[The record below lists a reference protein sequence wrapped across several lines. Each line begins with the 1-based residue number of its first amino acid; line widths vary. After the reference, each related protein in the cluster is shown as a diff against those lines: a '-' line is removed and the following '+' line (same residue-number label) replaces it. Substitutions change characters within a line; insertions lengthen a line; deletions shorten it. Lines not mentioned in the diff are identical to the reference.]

1 MKNNPKL
8 KEAMKE
14 GRMALCTVDTWLL
27 NKLKKHT
34 KLECISEVS
43 TASATG
49 LFDAFD
55 LDYIKLNLK
64 VFGIERDALSMV
76 VNSSHDFGFTH
87 ASVVGAPVRIAAIIA
102 DQAASLI
109 GNACFNKMDAKIT
122 LGTGTFLNVNTGD
135 KCKGSRNGAHP
146 MIAWSIRLRGKES
159 EKTDSTVYYT
169 ERQFNDSSTLIRFA
183 KTVGLCTNVEE
194 LSDMAFSV
202 TDSDGVTFIP
212 KFYSTAGFI
221 GFKQSTTKCHL
232 VRAVLES
239 IVFIVAQFYFLNQ
252 EEQPDFHYKKL
263 RIDGGISANDFICQS
278 IADLLNLRI
287 ERGKNSSEITSLGC
301 AYLAAYNCGI
311 FETLE
316 HAEKFFEIEKV
327 FTPIDS
333 NHRELFKRFKR
344 FCDIDS

>member
-1 MKNNPKL
+1 MCVLQIAPRLSHILKNNPKL

-14 GRMALCTVDTWLL
+14 GRVALCTVDTWLL
-27 NKLKKHT
+27 NKLKKFNSLS
-34 KLECISEVS
+34 KLECISEVTS
-43 TASATG
+43 ASATG
-49 LFDAFD
+49 LYDAFD
-55 LDYIKLNLK
+55 LDYITLNLK

-76 VNSSHDFGFTH
+76 VNNSHDFGFTH
-87 ASVVGAPVRIAAIIA
+87 ASVVGAPIRIAAIIA

-135 KCKGSRNGAHP
+135 KCRGSRNGAHP

-183 KTVGLCTNVEE
+183 KTVGLCSNVKE

-202 TDSDGVTFIP
+202 TDSNGVTFIP

-221 GFKQSTTKCHL
+221 GYKQSTTKCHL

-239 IVFIVAQFYFLNQ
+239 VVFIVVQFYFLNH
-252 EEQPDFHYKKL
+252 ED
-263 RIDGGISANDFICQS
+263 
-278 IADLLNLRI
+278 
-287 ERGKNSSEITSLGC
+287 
-301 AYLAAYNCGI
+301 
-311 FETLE
+311 
-316 HAEKFFEIEKV
+316 
-327 FTPIDS
+327 
-333 NHRELFKRFKR
+333 
-344 FCDIDS
+344 